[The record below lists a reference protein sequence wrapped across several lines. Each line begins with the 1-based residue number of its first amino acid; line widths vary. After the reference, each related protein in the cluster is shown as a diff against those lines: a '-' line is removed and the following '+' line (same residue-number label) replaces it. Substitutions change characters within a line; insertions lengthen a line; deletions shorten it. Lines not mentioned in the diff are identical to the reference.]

1 MDKLV
6 IEGGRALRGRV
17 RTSGSKNAVLPILA
31 ASLMTE
37 EPLVIPNAPKLSD
50 VKTMLDVLRDLGST
64 VEHGKDGGISIR
76 SAEVPADKAEWE
88 NVRRMRG
95 SIAVLGPL
103 LGRTGRAVVS
113 QPGGCVIGVR
123 PIDVHLKGMQA
134 LGARVTF
141 DHGYIVCEAPPGGL
155 VGAEMYLGSAFG
167 SSVLGTANVMM
178 AACFAKGRTVI
189 HGAACEPE
197 VTDLADC
204 LSRMGAKVRG
214 QGSPRLEI
222 EGVEALGGATWNV
235 IPDRIEAGT
244 YLLAGAMAGGAVRVE
259 NCRPDHLT
267 VVLDR
272 LAAAGLAFQ
281 VGPDWV
287 ASVARDVRD
296 PQRRPKP
303 TDVTTLPYPGFPTDL
318 QAQWMALMTLANGV
332 SIITENIYP
341 DRYMHLAELLRLGA
355 NIRRQASTAVVQ
367 GVEALSGAQVT
378 ASDLRASAAL
388 VMAGL
393 VAKGTTEVHRVY
405 HIDRGYERIDERLSA
420 LGAQV
425 ERVDAREE
433 ALKE

>member
-1 MDKLV
+1 MDKFV
-6 IEGGRALRGRV
+6 IEGGVALRGQV
-17 RTSGSKNAVLPILA
+17 RCAGSKNAVLPILA
-31 ASLMTE
+31 AALLTD
-37 EPLVIPNAPKLSD
+37 EPLRVPNAPRVAD
-50 VKTMLDVLRDLGST
+50 VDSMLVVLRDLGVRAERASDGS
-64 VEHGKDGGISIR
+64 VELQAGGTL
-76 SAEVPADKAEWE
+76 AAHADW
-88 NVRRMRG
+88 NHVRRMRG

-123 PIDVHLKGMQA
+123 PIDVHLKGIQA
-134 LGARVTF
+134 LGARVRVE
-141 DHGYIVCEAPPGGL
+141 HGYIVCEAPPGGL
-155 VGAEMYLGSAFG
+155 RGAEMYLGSSFG

-178 AACFAKGRTVI
+178 AACFARGRTVI

-204 LSRMGAKVRG
+204 LTRMGAKLHG

-222 EGVEALGGATWNV
+222 EGVEGLGGATWPV

-244 YLLAGAMAGGAVRVE
+244 YLLAGAITGGAVRVE
-259 NCRPDHLT
+259 GCRPDHLT
-267 VVLDR
+267 VLLDR
-272 LAAAGLAFQ
+272 LAAAGIPFQ
-281 VGPDWV
+281 VGPDWI

-296 PQRRPKP
+296 PERRALP

-318 QAQWMALMTLANGV
+318 QAQWMALMTLAGGV
-332 SIITENIYP
+332 SVITENIYP

-355 NIRRQASTAVVQ
+355 NIRRQSTTAVVQ

-405 HIDRGYERIDERLSA
+405 HIDRGYERIDERLGA

-425 ERVDAREE
+425 ERVNDREE
-433 ALKE
+433 ALRE